1 MSEFIIVVKNL
12 KDPYCIFLTKW
23 KLVFSLFFFKQNGSQ
38 NQVQVPLKA
47 LQSHLLVNKIKQV
60 FELLYEANWMNI

>member
-1 MSEFIIVVKNL
+1 MET
-12 KDPYCIFLTKW
+12 CIF
-23 KLVFSLFFFKQNGSQ
+23 FFFLQNGPQ

-60 FELLYEANWMNI
+60 FELLYEANRMNI